1 MALKIRRGLEAD
13 LPLNPEDGELLYST
27 DTNKLFV
34 GFDGTA
40 NEVTSSGIVDVVS
53 DTTPQLGGNLD
64 INGKEIVSVSNGNIV
79 FRPNGT
85 GQTVFNNEVKFN
97 SNIVSDGQIN
107 LLPGSIVQVG
117 NNAQSIDG
125 NLYIVRNSYSSGL
138 TAGLVFAQHHAT
150 ADAVNMTFFRSR
162 GTGLA
167 PAAVQVGDEIGEIE
181 FASWDGTLPTVAGR
195 INLAV
200 EDTVTSGRVP
210 SKFVFV
216 TNSTVNTAV
225 RAELSS
231 TGIWKV
237 NSIQNLTGSE
247 LTLTSSTVKVVG
259 NFQLNAQGD
268 IRFADADST
277 NYVAFQAP
285 ATVSSNVTWTLPAT
299 DGTNGQV
306 LTTNGTGTLTW
317 TTASGGSGTLPSRT
331 AINGNTG
338 SISNGATGNFS
349 ITGFKAYYLLKVAV
363 THAAW
368 VRIYT
373 DEASRLA
380 DASRLEGSDPLP
392 GSGVI
397 AEIITTGSQTVLISP
412 ALLGFNNETIP
423 TSSIPMAVTN
433 KSGSTA
439 TITVTLTL
447 LQAEV

>member
-34 GFDGTA
+34 GFGGSA
-40 NEVTSSGIVDVVS
+40 NEVTSSGIVDVIS

-64 INGKEIVSVSNGNIV
+64 VNGKEIVSVSNGNIV

-85 GQTVFNNEVKFN
+85 GQTVFNNEVKLN
-97 SNIVSDGQIN
+97 GNIVSDGQIN

-125 NLYIVRNSYSSGL
+125 NLYIVRNTYSSGL
-138 TAGLVFAQHHAT
+138 TAGLVFAQHHTT

-181 FASWDGTLPTVAGR
+181 FASWDGALPTVAGR

-200 EDTVTSGRVP
+200 EGSVTSGRVP

-216 TNSTVNTAV
+216 TNSSVNTAV

-231 TGIWKV
+231 TGVWKV
-237 NSIQNLTGSE
+237 NSIQNLTGTE
-247 LTLTSSTVKVVG
+247 LTLTSTTVKVVG
-259 NFQLNAQGD
+259 DMQINAQGD
-268 IRFADADST
+268 LKFADADSS

-285 ATVSSNVTWTLPAT
+285 ATVASNITWTLPAT

-317 TTASGGSGTLPSRT
+317 TTASGGGVLPSRT
-331 AINGNTG
+331 TINGNTG

-363 THAAW
+363 THASW

-380 DASRLEGSDPLP
+380 DSGRLEGTDPLP

-397 AEIITTGSQTVLISP
+397 AEIITTGSETVLISP

-423 TSSIPMAVTN
+423 TSAIPIAVTN
-433 KSGSTA
+433 KSGASA